1 MFISLAEF
9 RIAEIKIMK
18 RFIISILSLS
28 LIIQLLIPMYANAK
42 SDYDDTIK
50 TTPNLYLP
58 RIRDNG
64 RDCINSEDRFGD
76 ISDNYMAFFERA
88 VNRTRP
94 QYRDEMIKRY
104 REFRTVIDTEDL
116 GYWAIAQKENDIIF
130 MSSRKSQ
137 FKDASVSNSTHFRN
151 NPNIPFNVIRLSD
164 HFGCNFRP
172 VLYTYGDNL
181 SQDHY
186 FNIFKDYKFFI
197 NNFPIIYP
205 EGYEG
210 IRIDNLSFKRKQDIT
225 PSISYNVSGFKLEA
239 FLCSKQFQDLC
250 KPMTYPWGRDTKF
263 KYEIKNNPTD
273 DKPIYSSGDLSLAD
287 SLHFIYNFDK
297 KGKYY
302 LILQYVWPG
311 IPYPDHEDKY
321 NFHVLN
327 LPILIDGSSYFS
339 GTKSQNCENG
349 SCKDYSPFKDCST
362 LNIIQAIG
370 CHLDNFGIAL
380 KSYLAYLFVPDISD
394 LKDYFKNFTDSMSK
408 SLGFLWTPFDFT
420 INILRSIISTE
431 VTNNTCDIGYNLK
444 LCAWRYNFPQ
454 VWEIF
459 QKLLQS
465 AVVIVLIY
473 AYWRKIANIFDI
485 DKSEEVAE

>member
-1 MFISLAEF
+1 
-9 RIAEIKIMK
+9 MK
-18 RFIISILSLS
+18 RFIILILSLS
-28 LIIQLLIPMYANAK
+28 LIIQLIIPISANAK
-42 SDYDDTIK
+42 SPYDDTIQ
-50 TTPNLYLP
+50 TTSNLYLP
-58 RIRDNG
+58 KIRDNG
-64 RDCINSEDRFGD
+64 RDCSGAEDKPGD
-76 ISDNYMAFFERA
+76 ISDNYMWFLERA

-116 GYWAIAQKENDIIF
+116 GYWAIVQKENDIIF

-137 FKDASVSNSTHFRN
+137 LREVSISNVVYFQN
-151 NPNIPFNVIRLSD
+151 KPDNPFNFIHLSD

-172 VLYTYGDNL
+172 LLSTAGDNL
-181 SQDHY
+181 TQYHY
-186 FNIFKDYKFFI
+186 FGFEKGYKFFI
-197 NNFPIIYP
+197 NNFPITYP
-205 EGYEG
+205 QGYEG
-210 IRIDNLSFKRKQDIT
+210 IRIDNLDVKKNIT
-225 PSISYNVSGFKLEA
+225 PSIHYNVNGFKFEA

-263 KYEIKNNPTD
+263 RYEIKNNPTD

-287 SLHFIYNFDK
+287 SLHFVYNFDK

-311 IPYPDHEDKY
+311 IPFPGLDDKY

-349 SCKDYSPFKDCST
+349 SCKDYSPFRDCSS

-394 LKDYFKNFTDSMSK
+394 LKDYFKNFTDTMSK

-420 INILRSIISTE
+420 INVLKSITSSD

-454 VWEIF
+454 VWNIF

-473 AYWRKIANIFDI
+473 AYWRKITNIFDI
-485 DKSEEVAE
+485 DNSKEVAE

>member
-1 MFISLAEF
+1 
-9 RIAEIKIMK
+9 MK
-18 RFIISILSLS
+18 RLIISILSLS
-28 LIIQLLIPMYANAK
+28 LIIQLIIPALVSAK
-42 SDYDDTIK
+42 SPYDDVIK

-64 RDCINSEDRFGD
+64 RDCSASEDGFGD
-76 ISDNYMAFFERA
+76 ISNNYMYFLERA

-94 QYRDEMIKRY
+94 QYRQQMIGY
-104 REFRTVIDTEDL
+104 YQDFRTIVDTEDL
-116 GYWAIAQKENDIIF
+116 GYWAIFQRENAIYFVFTKKEDF
-130 MSSRKSQ
+130 VEAGLGTGLH
-137 FKDASVSNSTHFRN
+137 FSNK
-151 NPNIPFNVIRLSD
+151 PNKPFEYIHLSN
-164 HFGCNFRP
+164 HFGCNYRP
-172 VLYTYGDNL
+172 VLTTSGDKL
-181 SQDHY
+181 SQDRY
-186 FNIFKDYKFFI
+186 YNIFRGSKVFI
-197 NNFPIIYP
+197 NNFPITYP
-205 EGYEG
+205 PGYEG
-210 IRIDNLSFKRKQDIT
+210 ERFDNLVLKKNIT
-225 PSISYNVSGFKLEA
+225 PSIHYNVNGLKLDA
-239 FLCSKQFQDLC
+239 FLCTKQFQHLC
-250 KPMTYPWGRDTKF
+250 KPMFYPWGRNTKF

-273 DKPIYSSGDLSLAD
+273 QKPIYSSGDLSLAD
-287 SLHFIYNFDK
+287 SLHFTYNFEN
-297 KGKYY
+297 KGTYY

-311 IPYPDHEDKY
+311 IPFPGLDDKY

-349 SCKDYSPFKDCST
+349 ACKEYSPFKDCSS

-408 SLGFLWTPFDFT
+408 SLGFLWTPFEFT
-420 INILRSIISTE
+420 ISILKSITDTGNS
-431 VTNNTCDIGYNLK
+431 NNTCDIGYNLK
-444 LCAWRYNFPQ
+444 LCAWRFNFPQ
-454 VWEIF
+454 LWDIF

-485 DKSEEVAE
+485 DKSEEASE

>member
-1 MFISLAEF
+1 
-9 RIAEIKIMK
+9 MK
-18 RFIISILSLS
+18 KFIISILSLS
-28 LIIQLLIPMYANAK
+28 LIIQLVAPALVSAK
-42 SDYDDTIK
+42 SPYDDNIK

-58 RIRDNG
+58 KIRDDG
-64 RDCINSEDRFGD
+64 RDCSGSEDGFGD
-76 ISDNYMAFFERA
+76 ISNNYMYFLERA
-88 VNRTRP
+88 VKRTRE
-94 QYRDEMIKRY
+94 QYRQQMIGY
-104 REFRTVIDTEDL
+104 YQDFRTIVDTEDL
-116 GYWAIAQKENDIIF
+116 GYWAIFQKDVSIYF
-130 MSSRKSQ
+130 VFTRKED
-137 FKDASVSNSTHFRN
+137 FVGASLGPSLHFSNKSN
-151 NPNIPFNVIRLSD
+151 KPFEYIHLSD
-164 HFGCNFRP
+164 HFGCNYRP
-172 VLYTYGDNL
+172 VLTTSGDKL

-186 FNIFKDYKFFI
+186 YNIFSGSKVFI
-197 NNFPIIYP
+197 NNFPITYP
-205 EGYEG
+205 KGYEG
-210 IRIDNLSFKRKQDIT
+210 ERFDDLKLKQNIT
-225 PSISYNVSGFKLEA
+225 PSIHYSVNGLKLDA
-239 FLCSKQFQDLC
+239 FLCTKQFQDLC

-273 DKPIYSSGDLSLAD
+273 QKPIYSSGDLSLAD
-287 SLHFIYNFDK
+287 ALHFTYNFEN

-302 LILQYVWPG
+302 LILQYVFPG
-311 IPYPDHEDKY
+311 IPYPSHEDKY

-349 SCKDYSPFKDCST
+349 SCKDYSPFKDCSS

-408 SLGFLWTPFDFT
+408 SLGFLWSPFEFT
-420 INILRSIISTE
+420 ITVLKSITDTGNS
-431 VTNNTCDIGYNLK
+431 NNTCDIGYNLK

-454 VWEIF
+454 LWDIF

-473 AYWRKIANIFDI
+473 AYWRKIANIFDM
-485 DKSEEVAE
+485 DKSEEASE